1 MRGGSLDRTIRGPF
15 PTGGAHAFYTRPM
28 RREVVISGVG
38 AMSAAGVGA
47 QAAWEAL
54 ESGGPAIRPLTLF
67 DPSGFATRLAG
78 EIPELK
84 ARDFVPKSYRKATKI
99 MARDSEIA
107 VIAAQ
112 LALADAGLASRGSGE
127 TASSATPEGTPA
139 IVPDRT
145 GCQIGAGLLSAEINE
160 LTAALATSTDD
171 AGVFSLRKW
180 GGEAGDGAMGN
191 LPPLWML
198 KYLPN
203 MLACHVTIIHGTEGP
218 SNTITCA
225 ESSGILSLGEASRVI
240 ERGDADV
247 CFAGGC
253 ESKLNPLGI
262 ARLTFAKRLAPTGEA
277 TDPAAFAMPYDPSST
292 GGLPGEGG
300 AILMVESGESAR
312 ARDPEKIYAEI
323 AGFGAGHSPMPHFP
337 GVLDPEATG
346 DFVDTG
352 LRRAVR
358 AALDDAGVSPDEI
371 DAIVPG
377 ALGVPVADLG
387 ERNALHEVFGERLGT
402 IETITVAPALGA
414 SSAGHGALL
423 VATAALAI
431 RHQRLPARLHAGT
444 PCGILAGARAAGDAP
459 LHNVLVC
466 TPSLGGQVGALVLRR
481 AGG

>member
-38 AMSAAGVGA
+38 AVSAAGVGA

-171 AGVFSLRKW
+171 AGVIIDALKKAFPNIQS
-180 GGEAGDGAMGN
+180 
-191 LPPLWML
+191 PPSDDIC
-198 KYLPN
+198 YATTN
-203 MLACHVTIIHGTEGP
+203 RQHAVRQLAPRADLVLVVGSTHS
-218 SNTITCA
+218 SN
-225 ESSGILSLGEASRVI
+225 SV
-240 ERGDADV
+240 
-247 CFAGGC
+247 
-253 ESKLNPLGI
+253 
-262 ARLTFAKRLAPTGEA
+262 RLT
-277 TDPAAFAMPYDPSST
+277 
-292 GGLPGEGG
+292 
-300 AILMVESGESAR
+300 
-312 ARDPEKIYAEI
+312 EI
-323 AGFGAGHSPMPHFP
+323 AANAGTP
-337 GVLDPEATG
+337 GKL
-346 DFVDTG
+346 
-352 LRRAVR
+352 
-358 AALDDAGVSPDEI
+358 LDDAAGLDESWLRKDDGSLI
-371 DAIVPG
+371 DAVLVTAG
-377 ALGVPVADLG
+377 ASAPEDLVADLCKTLV
-387 ERNALHEVFGERLGT
+387 ERFGAQIEVADIFEEDVEFGIPGT
-402 IETITVAPALGA
+402 LKRAMRDKGIDPADRRIRVHAPEITAELYGA
-414 SSAGHGALL
+414 
-423 VATAALAI
+423 V
-431 RHQRLPARLHAGT
+431 
-444 PCGILAGARAAGDAP
+444 P
-459 LHNVLVC
+459 LTVSVDGC
-466 TPSLGGQVGALVLRR
+466 S
-481 AGG
+481 